1 MTMPDLIPLDASDP
15 RSRTVVD
22 LAGVEVGVRWYWLP
36 RAAGWYV
43 DLERP
48 DGTPIA
54 TGMRLT
60 PAAPLNA
67 PGASPYLPDG
77 RWVVSGPDAYGREDL
92 GRQVQLWWYSR
103 AELDAVSGAA

>member
-1 MTMPDLIPLDASDP
+1 MPQLIPLDATDD
-15 RSRTVVD
+15 RARVVVD

-77 RWVVSGPDAYGREDL
+77 RWSVSGPDTYGHDDL
-92 GRQVQLWWYSR
+92 GRQVRLWWYSR
-103 AELDAVSGAA
+103 AEIDSVNGGG